1 VLYIDNIPWH
11 LGHKAVDNIA
21 KKLGYHKPV
30 HAVVI
35 DAGSTGSRVLAF
47 TFHESYIGGHLVLD
61 KELFKYT
68 KPGLSSFVDNPE
80 KVVASGSKCFVQLVV
95 SGRPNYCK
103 SFGRGQERNSERL
116 LEQDSLDSQG
126 HSWVETLATRKG

>member
-1 VLYIDNIPWH
+1 MTNNELRRRKHRDQNGRPAPNKKRKEIKPSTIHRSFFCLIISGTILTMFILLYIDNIPWH

-47 TFHESYIGGHLVLD
+47 TFHESYIGRFESRFRGILIV
-61 KELFKYT
+61 
-68 KPGLSSFVDNPE
+68 
-80 KVVASGSKCFVQLVV
+80 CF
-95 SGRPNYCK
+95 
-103 SFGRGQERNSERL
+103 RGPF
-116 LEQDSLDSQG
+116 SL
-126 HSWVETLATRKG
+126 R